1 MRQQLVNQQNM
12 TTANVLIL
20 KKNSV
25 RQSEEEMTLFSES
38 KKTNL
43 ISKENIFL
51 YSVAL
56 NQQEQDKT
64 NLYFKEII
72 MSHGYDVFDP
82 LIHQD

>member
-1 MRQQLVNQQNM
+1 MRQQLVDQQNM

-20 KKNSV
+20 KKIPV
-25 RQSEEEMTLFSES
+25 RQSEEEMTLLSES
-38 KKTNL
+38 NKTNL

-64 NLYFKEII
+64 NF
-72 MSHGYDVFDP
+72 FF
-82 LIHQD
+82 

>member
-1 MRQQLVNQQNM
+1 MRQQLVDQQNM

-20 KKNSV
+20 KKIPV
-25 RQSEEEMTLFSES
+25 RQSEEEMSLLSELN
-38 KKTNL
+38 KTNL

-64 NLYFKEII
+64 NF
-72 MSHGYDVFDP
+72 FF
-82 LIHQD
+82 